1 MNNIKIGNL
10 LILALSIPSI
20 AIIIIVIISISKMNI
35 INQQS
40 TIISQNWLPSVQ
52 LIESLNTQTA
62 NLRNNEAVHILSTS
76 TRAML
81 KATKKINKIK
91 KQITQSIDT
100 YKKLVSNKKE
110 QALVDQFT
118 HQYQTYLSI
127 QKKLLA
133 FSEKS
138 KSKNKEAKSMFLNQS
153 FKAYE
158 KYSNVLSVLSKL
170 NSQGAAQASK
180 YGDRIYEK
188 AINMIIVVSILL
200 LTATFVTF
208 IFAFICSRNMV
219 SSITRVKNAMIS
231 MSEGDMTKRIPDQG
245 NNELGLLAK
254 CFNKTAEKMS
264 SLTEQLISVG
274 NNVASS
280 SNSLASTMHQSDIN
294 SQQMLMQVEQA
305 ATAVNEMSSTAL
317 EISRNASDAEL
328 STTQASE
335 NVTNGHH
342 YLGLSDAVA
351 EKISSSIEESVE
363 IVNQLKHHSDE
374 IGTVIEVIES
384 ISAQTNLLA
393 LNAAIEAARA
403 GEKGRGFAVVADE
416 VRSLA
421 AKTQESTIEIQEII
435 TILQT
440 QVKKADEYMQSNS
453 KLIIESQEIAVQVN
467 DAFTGIS
474 QSVQTISD
482 MNSQV
487 ATASTEQ
494 SSVTEEIS
502 KNISVIVDMV
512 NQNVEGIGESSK
524 ESVQLS
530 EQSETQKNILS
541 FYVI

>member
-1 MNNIKIGNL
+1 M
-10 LILALSIPSI
+10 SDER
-20 AIIIIVIISISKMNI
+20 AI
-35 INQQS
+35 
-40 TIISQNWLPSVQ
+40 
-52 LIESLNTQTA
+52 
-62 NLRNNEAVHILSTS
+62 HI
-76 TRAML
+76 M
-81 KATKKINKIK
+81 
-91 KQITQSIDT
+91 
-100 YKKLVSNKKE
+100 
-110 QALVDQFT
+110 
-118 HQYQTYLSI
+118 
-127 QKKLLA
+127 
-133 FSEKS
+133 
-138 KSKNKEAKSMFLNQS
+138 
-153 FKAYE
+153 
-158 KYSNVLSVLSKL
+158 
-170 NSQGAAQASK
+170 
-180 YGDRIYEK
+180 
-188 AINMIIVVSILL
+188 VVTVILL
-200 LTATFVTF
+200 LAATFIVGF
-208 IFAFICSRNMV
+208 MISRNMI
-219 SSITRVKNAMIS
+219 SSITKVQNAMIS

-245 NNELGLLAK
+245 DNELGLLARG
-254 CFNKTAEKMS
+254 FNKTAEKMS
-264 SLTEQLISVG
+264 SLTEQLISVAD
-274 NNVASS
+274 NVASS
-280 SNSLASTMHQSDIN
+280 SNSLALTMHQSDIN

-305 ATAVNEMSSTAL
+305 AAAVNEMSSTAL
-317 EISRNASDAEL
+317 EISRNATDAEL

-335 NVTNGHH
+335 NVKNGHH
-342 YLGLSDAVA
+342 YLGLSDTVA
-351 EKISSSIEESVE
+351 EKISNSIEESVE
-363 IVNQLKHHSDE
+363 IVNQLKQHSDK
-374 IGTVIEVIES
+374 IGTVIDVIES

-440 QVKKADEYMQSNS
+440 QVKKADDNMQSNS
-453 KLIIESQEIAVQVN
+453 KLIIESQEIALQVK
-467 DAFTGIS
+467 DAFTGIT